1 MMTSTSPYP
10 HSQLTQGLAP
20 ASPCSIACSWAP
32 LPSRSETKDNTSC
45 SISSRV
51 VEYSVPTSQIALV
64 LQGLRQPYTLTPA
77 HPVPLVSH
85 PDELMIKIHAI
96 GLNPIDW
103 KSVDYGF
110 GIPCLPYIA
119 GRDFAGV
126 VVKASHGS
134 AYAEGDMVLCASTD
148 YRDQRKAA
156 YQEYAVAQ
164 EHTVCKLPS
173 HVPVTHGAALG
184 VAYVAAA
191 LALGVCLSVR
201 FPALTG
207 NDLCDIMRSLPPDSF
222 PADVRSE
229 CLESINE
236 HERPCEGDWV
246 AIWGGSSTSALF
258 LSQIASLA
266 GLKVILVV
274 DVARHGARLAKSGC
288 VLVDCH
294 DPTRAVVTI
303 RGITQGSLRFG
314 IDTVGKETAA
324 QLAQCLET
332 STEKRAHLV
341 ALAALPKAE
350 VPGVVY
356 HSVPM
361 KIFHEVPEIGRC
373 LMLWLGIAL
382 EKNLLS
388 LPTVSTIPGGLGGIN
403 AALDQMRQG
412 KVSGRRLVVP
422 L

>member
-1 MMTSTSPYP
+1 MMTSTSLHP
-10 HSQLTQGLAP
+10 HSQLAKELVP
-20 ASPCSIACSWAP
+20 DSPCSLVCPWAP
-32 LPSRSETKDNTSC
+32 LPSKNEPRDNTSC
-45 SISSRV
+45 SISSV
-51 VEYSVPTSQIALV
+51 VEYTVPSSQTALV
-64 LQGLRQPYTLTPA
+64 LQGLRQPYALTPA
-77 HPVPLVSH
+77 HPVPLVSRS
-85 PDELMIKIHAI
+85 DELVIKIQAI

-110 GIPCLPYIA
+110 GIPSLPYIA

-126 VVKASHGS
+126 VVKAPQGS
-134 AYAEGDMVLCASTD
+134 AYLGGDVVLCASTD

-164 EHTVCKLPS
+164 EHTICKLPS
-173 HVPVTHGAALG
+173 HVPVAHGAALG
-184 VAYVAAA
+184 VAYVAAT

-201 FPALTG
+201 LPALIG
-207 NDLCDIMRSLPPDSF
+207 NDLCDILRTLPPDSF
-222 PADVRSE
+222 PADIRSE
-229 CLESINE
+229 CLESIKE
-236 HERPCEGDWV
+236 HERPCPGDWV
-246 AIWGGSSTSALF
+246 TIWGGSSTSALF

-274 DVARHGARLAKSGC
+274 DVARHGARLANSGC

-294 DPTRAVVTI
+294 DPARAVVTI

-324 QLAQCLET
+324 QLVQCLEP
-332 STEKRAHLV
+332 SPEKRAHLV
-341 ALAALPKAE
+341 ALAALPKKE
-350 VPGVVY
+350 VPSVVY

-361 KIFHEVPEIGRC
+361 KIFHEVPKIGRS

-382 EKNLLS
+382 EKSLLS
-388 LPTVSTIPGGLGGIN
+388 LPAISTIPGGLGGIN

-412 KVSGRRLVVP
+412 QVSGRRLVVP
-422 L
+422 I